1 MTSREPRMTQPL
13 SAAVLAE
20 CLVDAR
26 TRTLDLVRGLDA
38 AQLMVPRIEIVNPLL
53 WEIGHV
59 AWFHEYFAL
68 QRLDGGTPRLP
79 QADDLY
85 NSSVVPHDMRWEL
98 PLPSLQGTLDYM
110 ARVQDALLHRLGGS
124 LSSA

>member
-1 MTSREPRMTQPL
+1 MTQPL

-38 AQLMVPRIEIVNPLL
+38 AQLMGPRIEIVNPLL

-68 QRLDGGTPRLP
+68 RRLDGGTPRLP